1 MNVEEKQTILALHG
15 WEIRERELSEWAQ
28 PGQQYQVYDV
38 WSGGFW
44 RTDVFYDGKKRA
56 IHAAYARLRWETPG
70 LPK

>member
-15 WEIRERELSEWAQ
+15 WEIRERKLEWAQ
-28 PGQQYQVYDV
+28 PRQYPVYDV
-38 WSGGFW
+38 WSGFW